1 MVECPFCGS
10 KMDRNAEETK
20 AYAAA
25 SEKEIETVTEHIE
38 DLKLAEKDIQDQIDV
53 LEETQ

>member
-1 MVECPFCGS
+1 MKMVECPFCGS

-38 DLKLAEKDIQDQIDV
+38 DFIFKRLKQPAERERY
-53 LEETQ
+53 L